1 MGRPEMTQ
9 DELQKL
15 LNYDPYSGVFT
26 WKQYR
31 NQLALKGGIAGNIRP
46 DGYIQIKV
54 KGKLYLAHRLAWL
67 YVTGKWPS
75 MDIDHIDGGRRNNR
89 FSNLREATRSE
100 NKHNT
105 CWSSG
110 VHWCNTHKIWIAQ
123 FQINKVRVVLGR
135 SKNKSEL
142 EQLYLERKKEFILQN
157 RSS

>member
-54 KGKLYLAHRLAWL
+54 
-67 YVTGKWPS
+67 
-75 MDIDHIDGGRRNNR
+75 
-89 FSNLREATRSE
+89 
-100 NKHNT
+100 
-105 CWSSG
+105 
-110 VHWCNTHKIWIAQ
+110 
-123 FQINKVRVVLGR
+123 
-135 SKNKSEL
+135 SEL